1 MYCSRCGK
9 EIPDDSM
16 FCPECGQRVKSNNH
30 NTNGDNTQNSNPN
43 PNNNQ
48 SNHYEHNPYAYGEY
62 ANSNNAYQRGQSH
75 FDISKIGKF
84 FTESV
89 KHPITTIKSGKD
101 IISKEISALYI
112 IVIAF
117 LIPLIQVVSLRSFTY
132 SIFKTIMNLVNSFEG
147 SQMGFSEA
155 IRFKNQFSSIF
166 NMYFPFGRVYV
177 FNLLHYVALYGI
189 LLIAIFII
197 YKFVVK
203 VEFSVS
209 EFLKVFAVVSIFN
222 LLFTI
227 LSAVLL
233 LIGVTFSLFATA
245 FMSAMVIALLFVG
258 YNSLFKEKNRF
269 IYIFG
274 FIYGISFVITNYLCI
289 EYVISSINN
298 YIGTLF

>member
-1 MYCSRCGK
+1 MYCSKCGK

-16 FCPECGQRVKSNNH
+16 FCPECGQRVE
-30 NTNGDNTQNSNPN
+30 D
-43 PNNNQ
+43 NNQ
-48 SNHYEHNPYAYGEY
+48 NINRNNAQNNSTNQDNHYEHNPYAYSEY
-62 ANSNNAYQRGQSH
+62 ANSNNAYQKVQSN
-75 FDISKIGKF
+75 FDPSKIGKF
-84 FTESV
+84 FIESV
-89 KHPITTIKSGKD
+89 KHPITTIESGKD

-117 LIPLIQVVSLRSFTY
+117 LIPLIQVLSLRSFAY

-155 IRFKNQFSSIF
+155 IRFKNEFSSIF
-166 NMYFPFGRVYV
+166 DMYFPFGRVYV

-189 LLIAIFII
+189 ILIAIFII
-197 YKFVVK
+197 YKFVIK
-203 VEFSVS
+203 LQFSMS

-227 LSAVLL
+227 LSSVLL

-245 FMSAMVIALLFVG
+245 FMSAVVIALLFVG

-289 EYVISSINN
+289 EYVMSSINN
-298 YIGTLF
+298 YMSALF

>member
-1 MYCSRCGK
+1 MYCSKCGK

-16 FCPECGQRVKSNNH
+16 FCPECGQRVE
-30 NTNGDNTQNSNPN
+30 D
-43 PNNNQ
+43 NNQ
-48 SNHYEHNPYAYGEY
+48 NINRDNAQNNSTNQDNHYEHNPYAYSEY
-62 ANSNNAYQRGQSH
+62 ANSNNAYQKGHSN
-75 FDISKIGKF
+75 FDPSKIGKF
-84 FTESV
+84 FIESV

-117 LIPLIQVVSLRSFTY
+117 LIPLIQVLSLRSFAY

-147 SQMGFSEA
+147 SQMGFGEVM
-155 IRFKNQFSSIF
+155 RFKSQFSSIF
-166 NMYFPFGRVYV
+166 DMYFPFGRVYV

-189 LLIAIFII
+189 ILIAIFII
-197 YKFVVK
+197 YKFVIK
-203 VEFSVS
+203 SQFSVS

-274 FIYGISFVITNYLCI
+274 FIYGISFVITNYLCV
-289 EYVISSINN
+289 EYVMSSINN
-298 YIGTLF
+298 YIGALF

>member
-1 MYCSRCGK
+1 MYCSKCGK

-16 FCPECGQRVKSNNH
+16 FCPECGQRVE
-30 NTNGDNTQNSNPN
+30 D
-43 PNNNQ
+43 NNQ
-48 SNHYEHNPYAYGEY
+48 NINRDNAQNNSTNRDNHYEHNPYAYSEY
-62 ANSNNAYQRGQSH
+62 ANSNNVYQKGHSN
-75 FDISKIGKF
+75 FDTSKIGKF
-84 FTESV
+84 FIESV
-89 KHPITTIKSGKD
+89 KHPITTIKSEKD

-117 LIPLIQVVSLRSFTY
+117 LIPLIQVLSLRSFAY

-147 SQMGFSEA
+147 SQMGFGEVM
-155 IRFKNQFSSIF
+155 RFKSQFSSIF
-166 NMYFPFGRVYV
+166 DMYFPFGRVYV

-189 LLIAIFII
+189 ILIAIFII
-197 YKFVVK
+197 YKFVIK
-203 VEFSVS
+203 SQFSVS

-274 FIYGISFVITNYLCI
+274 FIYGISFVITNYLCV

-298 YIGTLF
+298 YIGALF

>member
-1 MYCSRCGK
+1 MYCSKCGK
-9 EIPDDSM
+9 EIPDDSI
-16 FCPECGQRVKSNNH
+16 FCPECGQRIEGNNQ
-30 NTNGDNTQNSNPN
+30 NINRDNAQ
-43 PNNNQ
+43 NNNTKEG
-48 SNHYEHNPYAYGEY
+48 NHYEHNPYAYSEY
-62 ANSNNAYQRGQSH
+62 ANSKNVYQKGQNH
-75 FDISKIGKF
+75 FDPSKIARF

-89 KHPITTIKSGKD
+89 KHPITIIKSGKD

-117 LIPLIQVVSLRSFTY
+117 LIPLIQVLSLRSFAY

-155 IRFKNQFSSIF
+155 MRFKSQFSSIF
-166 NMYFPFGRVYV
+166 DMYFPFGKVYV

-189 LLIAIFII
+189 ILIAIFII
-197 YKFVVK
+197 YKFVIK

-289 EYVISSINN
+289 EYVMSSINN
-298 YIGTLF
+298 YMSTLF

>member
-16 FCPECGQRVKSNNH
+16 FCPECGQRVESNNE
-30 NTNGDNTQNSNPN
+30 NINRDNVQ
-43 PNNNQ
+43 NNNDNQ
-48 SNHYEHNPYAYGEY
+48 NNKQENHYEHNPYAYGQY
-62 ANSNNAYQRGQSH
+62 ANSNNAYQKVQSH
-75 FDISKIGKF
+75 FYPSKIGKF
-84 FTESV
+84 FIESV

-101 IISKEISALYI
+101 VISKEISALYI

-117 LIPLIQVVSLRSFTY
+117 LIPLIQVISLRSFTY
-132 SIFKTIMNLVNSFEG
+132 SIVKTIMNLVNSFEG
-147 SQMGFSEA
+147 SQMRFSEA
-155 IRFKNQFSSIF
+155 MRFKSQFSSIF
-166 NMYFPFGRVYV
+166 DMYFPFGKVYV

-189 LLIAIFII
+189 ILIAIFII
-197 YKFVVK
+197 YKFVIK

-274 FIYGISFVITNYLCI
+274 FIYGISFVITNYLCV

-298 YIGTLF
+298 YMSTLF

>member
-16 FCPECGQRVKSNNH
+16 FCPECGQRVESNNE
-30 NTNGDNTQNSNPN
+30 NINRDNVQ
-43 PNNNQ
+43 NNNDNQ
-48 SNHYEHNPYAYGEY
+48 NNKQENHYEHNPYAYGEY
-62 ANSNNAYQRGQSH
+62 ANSNNAYQKVQSH
-75 FDISKIGKF
+75 FDPSKIGKF
-84 FTESV
+84 FIESV

-101 IISKEISALYI
+101 IISKEVSALYI

-117 LIPLIQVVSLRSFTY
+117 LIPLIQVLSLRSFTY
-132 SIFKTIMNLVNSFEG
+132 SIVKTIMNLVNSFEG
-147 SQMGFSEA
+147 SQMRFSEA
-155 IRFKNQFSSIF
+155 MRFKSQFSSIF
-166 NMYFPFGRVYV
+166 DMYFPFGKVYV

-189 LLIAIFII
+189 ILIAIFII
-197 YKFVVK
+197 YKFVIK

-274 FIYGISFVITNYLCI
+274 FIYGISFIITNYLCV

-298 YIGTLF
+298 YMSTLF

>member
-1 MYCSRCGK
+1 MYCSKCGK

-16 FCPECGQRVKSNNH
+16 FCPECGQRVESNNE
-30 NTNGDNTQNSNPN
+30 NINRDNVQ
-43 PNNNQ
+43 NNNDNQ
-48 SNHYEHNPYAYGEY
+48 NNKQENHYEHNPYAYGQY
-62 ANSNNAYQRGQSH
+62 ANSNNAYQKVQSH
-75 FDISKIGKF
+75 FDPSKIGKF
-84 FTESV
+84 FIESV
-89 KHPITTIKSGKD
+89 KHPVTTIKSGKD
-101 IISKEISALYI
+101 IISKEISALYV

-117 LIPLIQVVSLRSFTY
+117 LIPLIQVVSLRSFAY

-155 IRFKNQFSSIF
+155 MRFKSQFSSMF
-166 NMYFPFGRVYV
+166 NMYFPFGKVYV

-189 LLIAIFII
+189 ILIAIFII
-197 YKFVVK
+197 YKFVIK
-203 VEFSVS
+203 SQFSVS

-227 LSAVLL
+227 LSALLL
-233 LIGVTFSLFATA
+233 LIGITFSLFATA

-274 FIYGISFVITNYLCI
+274 FIYGISFVITNYLCV

-298 YIGTLF
+298 YIGALF

>member
-1 MYCSRCGK
+1 MYCSKCGK

-16 FCPECGQRVKSNNH
+16 FCPECGQRVE
-30 NTNGDNTQNSNPN
+30 D
-43 PNNNQ
+43 NNQ
-48 SNHYEHNPYAYGEY
+48 NINRNNAQNNSTNQDNHYEHNPYAYSEY
-62 ANSNNAYQRGQSH
+62 ANSNNAYQKVQSN
-75 FDISKIGKF
+75 FDPSKIGKF
-84 FTESV
+84 FIESV
-89 KHPITTIKSGKD
+89 KHPITTIESGKD

-117 LIPLIQVVSLRSFTY
+117 LIPLIQVLSLRSFAY

-155 IRFKNQFSSIF
+155 IRFKNEFSSIF
-166 NMYFPFGRVYV
+166 DMYFPFGRVYV

-189 LLIAIFII
+189 ILIAIFII
-197 YKFVVK
+197 YKFVIK
-203 VEFSVS
+203 LQFSVS

-227 LSAVLL
+227 LSSVLL
-233 LIGVTFSLFATA
+233 LIGVTFSLFVTA
-245 FMSAMVIALLFVG
+245 FMSAVVIALLFVG

-289 EYVISSINN
+289 EYVMSSINN
-298 YIGTLF
+298 YMSALF

>member
-16 FCPECGQRVKSNNH
+16 FCPECGQRVEGNNQNINRDNAQ
-30 NTNGDNTQNSNPN
+30 NTNTKEG
-43 PNNNQ
+43 
-48 SNHYEHNPYAYGEY
+48 NHYEHNPYAYSEY
-62 ANSNNAYQRGQSH
+62 ANSKNVYQKGHSN
-75 FDISKIGKF
+75 FDPSKIVKF

-101 IISKEISALYI
+101 IVSKEISALYI

-117 LIPLIQVVSLRSFTY
+117 LIPLIQVLSLRSFAY

-155 IRFKNQFSSIF
+155 MRFKSQFSSIF
-166 NMYFPFGRVYV
+166 DMYFPFGKVYV

-189 LLIAIFII
+189 ILIAIFII
-197 YKFVVK
+197 YKFVIK

-227 LSAVLL
+227 LSSILL

-289 EYVISSINN
+289 EYVMSSINN
-298 YIGTLF
+298 YIGALF

>member
-1 MYCSRCGK
+1 MYCSKCGK

-16 FCPECGQRVKSNNH
+16 FCSECGQRVE
-30 NTNGDNTQNSNPN
+30 D
-43 PNNNQ
+43 NNQ
-48 SNHYEHNPYAYGEY
+48 NINRDNAQNNSTNQDNHYEHNPYAYSEY
-62 ANSNNAYQRGQSH
+62 ANSNNAYQKGHSN
-75 FDISKIGKF
+75 FDPSKIGKF
-84 FTESV
+84 FIESV

-117 LIPLIQVVSLRSFTY
+117 LIPLIQVLSLRSFAY

-147 SQMGFSEA
+147 SQMGFGEA
-155 IRFKNQFSSIF
+155 MRFKSQFSSIF
-166 NMYFPFGRVYV
+166 DMYFPFVRVYV

-189 LLIAIFII
+189 ILIAIFII
-197 YKFVVK
+197 YKFVIK
-203 VEFSVS
+203 SQFSVS

-289 EYVISSINN
+289 EYVMSSINN
-298 YIGTLF
+298 YIGALF